1 MENIKHKFSFSDQK
15 SREGDWCSC
24 QLWTCEASKTAYLH
38 FLQIKGES
46 RILCALYFYLLS
58 TPTQLFWIQ
67 NRYVLQE
74 FSFASLQ
81 IHVVEGWRVSMW
93 DKTVG
98 MRRGCARCS
107 GQGAGKMV
115 RSRPPSLPPTWA
127 EEKFSPKVR
136 KWVMG
141 QLAYQQVI
149 KLPIPPYNY
158 TDLPGPKLVNIYQV
172 RGPKRSVF
180 FWKVNL
186 IHHKWQD

>member
-1 MENIKHKFSFSDQK
+1 MLLPTLNVWSF
-15 SREGDWCSC
+15 
-24 QLWTCEASKTAYLH
+24 KTSISALH
-38 FLQIKGES
+38 QIKGES

-58 TPTQLFWIQ
+58 TPTQLLWVQ

-93 DKTVG
+93 DKKVG

-115 RSRPPSLPPTWA
+115 SSRPPSLPPTWA
-127 EEKFSPKVR
+127 EEKIQPKGKEV
-136 KWVMG
+136 G
-141 QLAYQQVI
+141 NG
-149 KLPIPPYNY
+149 PISIPTGNKTAHPPYNY

-172 RGPKRSVF
+172 KGPKRSVF
-180 FWKVNL
+180 FWKVNP
-186 IHHKWQD
+186 IHL